1 MKKYPKGVLL
11 FGSTGYLGPKLTE
24 TLISDGLNVYTVNRS
39 TPTIKTIKDLTFPDF
54 TQEYN
59 SLVNLIKEEGIDTIV
74 NLTWKGSYGDD
85 RFDRELQLSNLKNVE
100 FLIKLSKDLNLGLIN
115 FGTVSQLIT
124 AADGTTPVSEY
135 GNAKREVS
143 RLLARTFTNASGN
156 KEQSLEII
164 LGNVYGGEDLTNRF
178 VSMTLSKLAN
188 DEPLSINSNGEQDF
202 YPTFI
207 KDFTETVSSLIRKGE
222 SGVYLLSREVIPM
235 KEFLITAKKVLNS
248 KSVITFGKV
257 IETSPNWVHNE
268 AVKSRFDL
276 EETIS
281 LTTKSLQEQEG

>member
-54 TQEYN
+54 TQEYS

-74 NLTWKGSYGDD
+74 NLTWKGSYGDE

-156 KEQSLEII
+156 KA
-164 LGNVYGGEDLTNRF
+164 
-178 VSMTLSKLAN
+178 SKLS
-188 DEPLSINSNGEQDF
+188 PFWCLS
-202 YPTFI
+202 
-207 KDFTETVSSLIRKGE
+207 
-222 SGVYLLSREVIPM
+222 
-235 KEFLITAKKVLNS
+235 LNS
-248 KSVITFGKV
+248 
-257 IETSPNWVHNE
+257 
-268 AVKSRFDL
+268 AVFCCNCSSDRACISASYALILLTTRRIRLSSRSFLVPTTLPIIFDNIIFDL
-276 EETIS
+276 WKYSIIS
-281 LTTKSLQEQEG
+281 AHSPRLYILLPGHYNHHSHH